1 MAGTEVP
8 TSVSR
13 PARDSSEP
21 AEKTSIRWS
30 LIRNLFLLIVVL
42 TATIL
47 LSTVYTGRRIA
58 HSTSRDLIDDALQS
72 VRSELHRFTDPVQ
85 RSLQFGAQLASTG
98 VIDLD
103 DPAGMNAV
111 FMPLVTQIP
120 QISAV
125 NVGDAEGRGYLL
137 LRMGDRWRNRFVWQ
151 ERWGRRMEFSEW
163 ADGDA
168 EAREWTVENPSDDE
182 FYDPRT
188 RDWYRMATELEAD
201 APAPGA
207 VYWTDVYSFFS
218 TGRPGIT
225 AMVHVTDAKGRRY
238 VLAYDLTLTALTEFT
253 RHLDVSA
260 NGFAF
265 LLAEDGRV
273 LGLPGLPQF
282 ESDAAREAAILERP
296 SALGVPVIQ
305 DATAAFRRLRSG
317 QPRIFSFSSDG
328 EQWWCDVQPFALG
341 WNRELTIAALV
352 PQEDLVGIIGE
363 QRLLVL
369 GVSLFGFGVAT
380 AMAFW
385 LARRYA
391 RPLATLAENSHRIGV
406 LELGELDEVETSLR
420 EIDQLAIEQDRMRVA
435 LDSFARYVPTEII
448 RELLSRG
455 EAAKIG
461 GTRREIT
468 SLFTDIAD
476 FTTISERV
484 SPEVLT
490 SHVAE
495 YFEAML
501 GILQADGF
509 GTVTQLSG
517 DGVVAMWG
525 APAEVSD
532 HASRAVEAVARC
544 RERLADL
551 NAVWRE
557 RGLAP
562 LPTRFGL
569 ATGDA
574 LIGNVGAASRL
585 VYTAMGDTVNLASR
599 LEGLGRA
606 YGVDTIAAAATREAA
621 GPGFVWRTLD
631 TVRVKGKEH
640 PVEVSELLGPASSVA
655 RPERDAAA
663 RYEEGLGLFRQR
675 RFESAAERLEALLR
689 DSPEDLAAERLLGR
703 ARAYGAAPPPD
714 DWDTVSTFNEK

>member
-1 MAGTEVP
+1 MH
-8 TSVSR
+8 
-13 PARDSSEP
+13 DSPEP
-21 AEKTSIRWS
+21 IQGTSIRWS
-30 LIRNLFLLIVVL
+30 LIRNLFLLIVLL
-42 TATIL
+42 TGTIL

-58 HSTSRDLIDDALQS
+58 HSTSQDLIGDALQS

-85 RSLQFGAQLASTG
+85 RSLQFGAQLARTG

-137 LRMGDRWRNRFVWQ
+137 LRMEDRWRNRLVWH
-151 ERWGRRMEFSEW
+151 ERWGKRMELSEW
-163 ADGDA
+163 GDEDTA
-168 EAREWTVENPSDDE
+168 VREWTVEDPADDE

-188 RDWYRMATELEAD
+188 RDWYRMAMELEAD
-201 APAPGA
+201 APSPGA
-207 VYWTDVYSFFS
+207 VYWTDVYSFFT

-225 AMVHVTDAKGRRY
+225 AMVHVLDAKGRRY
-238 VLAYDLTLTALTEFT
+238 VLAYDLALSALTEFT
-253 RHLDVSA
+253 RHLDVSP

-282 ESDAAREAAILERP
+282 ESAAAREAAILERP
-296 SALGVPVIQ
+296 SALGVPVIH

-317 QPRIFSFSSDG
+317 QTRIFSFSSGG
-328 EQWWCDVQPFALG
+328 EEWWSDVQPFALG
-341 WNRELTIAALV
+341 WNRKLTIAALV

-391 RPLATLAENSHRIGV
+391 RPLATLAENSHRIGA
-406 LELGELDEVETSLR
+406 LELGELDHVETSLR
-420 EIDQLAIEQDRMRVA
+420 EIDQLAVEQDRMRIA
-435 LDSFARYVPTEII
+435 LDSFSRYVPMEII

-455 EAAKIG
+455 EAARIG
-461 GTRREIT
+461 GTRQEIT

-476 FTTISERV
+476 FTTISEQM
-484 SPEVLT
+484 SPEILT
-490 SHVAE
+490 AHVAE

-532 HASRAVEAVARC
+532 HAGRAVEAVASC
-544 RERLADL
+544 RERLVHL
-551 NAVWRE
+551 NADWLD
-557 RGLAP
+557 RGLAA

-569 ATGDA
+569 ASGEA

-606 YGVDTIAAAATREAA
+606 YGVSVIAAAPTREAA
-621 GPGFVWRTLD
+621 GSGFVWRTLD
-631 TVRVKGKEH
+631 KVRVKGKER
-640 PVEVSELLGPASSVA
+640 PVEVSELLGRASEIGSPAREV
-655 RPERDAAA
+655 AA
-663 RYEEGLGLFRQR
+663 RYEEGLDLFRR
-675 RFESAAERLEALLR
+675 RHFERAAENLGALLR
-689 DSPEDLAAERLLGR
+689 DTSGDPAAERLLGR
-703 ARAYGAAPPPD
+703 ARAYMADPPPD
-714 DWDTVSTFNEK
+714 DWDGVSNFHEK